1 MLYGK
6 FHKKNDLADVNYAA
20 RSICFKEHFLYFK
33 KAATFW
39 AV

>member
-1 MLYGK
+1 MLYRK
-6 FHKKNDLADVNYAA
+6 SHKKNDLADENYAA